1 MLHQCCQKEKV
12 VPRLGKTQSE
22 NIFSIAFG
30 YREIWHIR
38 HGTIGIS
45 QEMEKITQKIFLA
58 EIDSTYDT
66 KQKNV
71 LDPSPNV
78 GIS

>member
-1 MLHQCCQKEKV
+1 MAQMA
-12 VPRLGKTQSE
+12 
-22 NIFSIAFG
+22 N
-30 YREIWHIR
+30 
-38 HGTIGIS
+38 GIC
-45 QEMEKITQKIFLA
+45 QEMQKITLKNFLA

-78 GIS
+78 VIP